1 MSAHAKVPHVV
12 TLKLID
18 RVQCPGRCAL
28 TWTNDGLLLI
38 AGETAEVSVFKPGE
52 SKKDLEDLTNG
63 DEIVTIAAHTTNNSN
78 DHDATADRSNKTKF
92 CTSIFIMGCITG
104 NVYLSDTNG
113 KISVLVTHCELAIRY
128 ISYSPNCKTIVVC
141 SDDGVVRLLDSNNFK
156 VAYDIEDHD
165 GPVLSV
171 AWSPNGDKLAS
182 LGDDGT
188 LMIWSTLG
196 K

>member
-1 MSAHAKVPHVV
+1 MAAHEKVPYVM
-12 TLKLID
+12 TLKIND
-18 RVQCPGRCAL
+18 IVQCPGRCAL
-28 TWTNDGLLLI
+28 TWTNDGLLLT
-38 AGETAEVSVFKPGE
+38 AGETATVSVVRPGE
-52 SKKDLEDLTNG
+52 SKKYLNDLTNG
-63 DEIVTIAAHTTNNSN
+63 DGIVTIAAHTTNNSN
-78 DHDATADRSNKTKF
+78 NHDATVDRSNETKTCPSK
-92 CTSIFIMGCITG
+92 FIMGCITG

-113 KISVLVTHCELAIRY
+113 KKSVFVTHCELAIRY
-128 ISYSPNCKTIVVC
+128 VSYSPNCKTIAVC
-141 SDDGVVRLLDSNNFK
+141 SDDGVVRLLNSDDFK

-165 GPVLSV
+165 GPVLSM